1 MKPASRR
8 VRTTLVL
15 FVVTLSCACAESWG
29 ISRARAQSDAPAE
42 ASEADVRRRIA
53 AADRLLAQGRNDAAA
68 AAYDALAEQLYGT
81 ARERQIDSFS
91 CRMGVAHLRATPLA
105 EAMRWADEEL
115 GTGLAVQT
123 SDGARAACASEGG
136 LALAEAA
143 ERAAREP
150 ASNSPPS
157 ERDSAA
163 KTLSDARFLA
173 AVWLRRARALRDTP
187 ALRSAFEA
195 LDPGAVAEL
204 ARLSAGPPIEAA
216 DGDALA
222 RDLAHAQYAADPT
235 ATVDCMVDLEATT
248 PGGGM
253 IHCFTARL
261 PSAGAMAGEYPHQ
274 IIHFVNG
281 PRSVRAAGSATH
293 MPGYDCEN
301 ALVRE
306 TRSWTVLSRA
316 RDHLDGVM
324 HVYREGA
331 EQEGEFVDLTT
342 AVDIC
347 DLAQRKCTRFPLGR
361 RICAI
366 DPASD
371 RLVCT
376 QDWEASVSRARGV
389 LTFRR
394 RRGTIAA
401 SLASSNLSQPLDL
414 ATLGAPTSTPNPPS
428 TAQVAVAAQTPA
440 HGACHAEVADP
451 RPPLN
456 VRADADPASAVVGTL
471 ANGTR
476 VEPRGRRRG
485 WTRVEGPIAGWI
497 WVRNLRRV
505 CE

>member
-1 MKPASRR
+1 
-8 VRTTLVL
+8 
-15 FVVTLSCACAESWG
+15 
-29 ISRARAQSDAPAE
+29 
-42 ASEADVRRRIA
+42 
-53 AADRLLAQGRNDAAA
+53 
-68 AAYDALAEQLYGT
+68 
-81 ARERQIDSFS
+81 
-91 CRMGVAHLRATPLA
+91 MGVAHLRAAPLA
-105 EAMRWADEEL
+105 DAVRWAAEEL

-123 SDGARAACASEGG
+123 SDEARATCASEAG

-143 ERAAREP
+143 ERAARAP
-150 ASNSPPS
+150 ASSGTTA
-157 ERDSAA
+157 ERDRAA

-195 LDPGAVAEL
+195 LDAGASAEL

-222 RDLAHAQYAADPT
+222 RDIAHAQYAADPT
-235 ATVDCMVDLEATT
+235 TTVDCTTDLEAST

-261 PSAGAMAGEYPHQ
+261 PSAGPMAGEYLHQ
-274 IIHFVNG
+274 VIHFVDG
-281 PRSVRAAGSATH
+281 PGGVRSAGSAPH
-293 MPGYDCEN
+293 MPGYDCET
-301 ALVRE
+301 AIVRE

-316 RDHLDGVM
+316 RDRLDGVM

-331 EQEGEFVDLTT
+331 GQEGDFIDLTT
-342 AVDIC
+342 SVDIC
-347 DLAQRKCTRFPLGR
+347 DLAQRKCTTFPLGR
-361 RICAI
+361 RVCDR
-366 DPASD
+366 DPASH
-371 RLVCT
+371 RRVCT

-389 LTFRR
+389 VTFRP
-394 RRGTIAA
+394 RRGTIPTEPSTAA
-401 SLASSNLSQPLDL
+401 LAQPVDL
-414 ATLGAPTSTPNPPS
+414 ATLGAPPSTPSPPS
-428 TAQVAVAAQTPA
+428 AAPATVATQAPA
-440 HGACHAEVADP
+440 RGACHAEVADP

-485 WTRVEGPIAGWI
+485 WTRVDAPIAGWI
-497 WVRNLRRV
+497 WARNLRRV